1 MRIKIIYFSAHIEFM
16 FLYPQEII
24 ADIYVSKI
32 GGFSPELG
40 KREAGINSKAI
51 EMNTSIIADET
62 YARLKFLDEK
72 PYPFFLKKKYRIVG
86 LEENM
91 EGYEDSRNGEVVLS
105 TELQDELQD
114 KIGSGVIIN
123 TVEMFRLG
131 ENEIYRQ
138 IRKRIW
144 YSRRTDS

>member
-1 MRIKIIYFSAHIEFM
+1 M

-51 EMNTSIIADET
+51 EVNTSIIADET

-105 TELQDELQD
+105 SELQDELQD
-114 KIGSGVIIN
+114 KVGSGVIIN

-131 ENEIYRQ
+131 ENEIYRY
-138 IRKRIW
+138 IRKRILGSRTKRA
-144 YSRRTDS
+144 YS

>member
-1 MRIKIIYFSAHIEFM
+1 M

-24 ADIYVSKI
+24 ADIYVSRI
-32 GGFSPELG
+32 GGFSPELE

-91 EGYEDSRNGEVVLS
+91 EGYEESSNGEVVLS
-105 TELQDELQD
+105 YDLKDELEQ
-114 KIGSGVIIN
+114 KVGSEVIIN
-123 TVEMFRLG
+123 TVETFRLG
-131 ENEIYRQ
+131 DETSAIEKILGKTFKINKKTRENY
-138 IRKRIW
+138 
-144 YSRRTDS
+144 